1 MKTTQSKYFERF
13 DRLFDDIHENIANG
27 WRSFAVDDFHVAVIV
42 YQRILLECM
51 DDDNNI
57 DGNGDSEASDNL
69 SSAEKLREVKLWVT
83 GHVV

>member
-1 MKTTQSKYFERF
+1 MKTTQSKYFDRF

-51 DDDNNI
+51 DDDSNI
-57 DGNGDSEASDNL
+57 SGSEYNDNL
-69 SSAEKLREVKLWVT
+69 NSVEKLRQIKLWVT
-83 GHVV
+83 GYMA

>member
-1 MKTTQSKYFERF
+1 MKTTQNNYFNRF

-51 DDDNNI
+51 DDD
-57 DGNGDSEASDNL
+57 SL
-69 SSAEKLREVKLWVT
+69 SSIRKLRQVKLWIAGYYT
-83 GHVV
+83 

>member
-42 YQRILLECM
+42 YQRIFLECM
-51 DDDNNI
+51 DDEPDF
-57 DGNGDSEASDNL
+57 DGNGDNDNL
-69 SSAEKLREVKLWVT
+69 SSVEKLRQVKIWVT
-83 GHVV
+83 GYMA

>member
-1 MKTTQSKYFERF
+1 MKTTQSKYFDRF

-51 DDDNNI
+51 DNDNNI
-57 DGNGDSEASDNL
+57 DGNGDSLCSVER
-69 SSAEKLREVKLWVT
+69 LRQIKLWVT
-83 GHVV
+83 GYM

>member
-1 MKTTQSKYFERF
+1 MKTTQNNYFNRF

-57 DGNGDSEASDNL
+57 YGNGDSLCSV
-69 SSAEKLREVKLWVT
+69 EKLRQIKLWVT
-83 GHVV
+83 GYVS

>member
-1 MKTTQSKYFERF
+1 MKTIQSKYFNRF
-13 DRLFDDIHENIANG
+13 DRLFDDIYENIANG

-57 DGNGDSEASDNL
+57 DGNGDSKASDNL

-83 GHVV
+83 GYVV